1 MGLFDFNIN
10 RKFKDETKKGY
21 VPVKQIESIEDD
33 GIKFKYSDKTE
44 NFTIE
49 QIQNMFPTINVP
61 DYRFVIFWDD
71 TIQFTSLGFLDL
83 FNSEIFKDDSFNY
96 GTFTFLN
103 RKNDYTDGLK
113 FIRETLNQYKHEILE
128 RYRDTI
134 KAGVDK
140 ANFEERNETEVM
152 IKKNLTYTYEE
163 LQELY
168 KKRYWD
174 ILTHSPYNGIFNS
187 FLIGMNHFSA
197 MTFVFKHDFEQR
209 KQLIQ
214 DIKSRYNKEG
224 RCAIDSITEEEMSV
238 GDILT
243 HYNPNVVFACNIG
256 KVWEAIIDKDLKRI
270 ELFSNPLHNG
280 LSDEFTYL
288 LNELSDGQLGPNQ
301 CRVYYIDDTIAVNAS
316 RD

>member
-10 RKFKDETKKGY
+10 KKFKDETKKGY

-49 QIQNMFPTINVP
+49 QIQNLFPAFNVP
-61 DYRFVIFWDD
+61 DYRFLIFWDD
-71 TIQFTSLGFLDL
+71 TIQFTTLGFLDL
-83 FNSEIFKDDSFNY
+83 FNSEIFQDDVFNY

-103 RKNDYTDGLK
+103 RKNEYTDGLK
-113 FIRETLNQYKHEILE
+113 FVQETLSQYKHEILS

-134 KAGVDK
+134 NAGVEKAG
-140 ANFEERNETEVM
+140 FEERNETEVM

-163 LQELY
+163 LQKLY
-168 KKRYWD
+168 KERYWD

-187 FLIGMNHFSA
+187 FLIGMNHFSSI
-197 MTFVFKHDFEQR
+197 TFVFKHEFEQR
-209 KQLIQ
+209 KRLIQ
-214 DIKSRYNKEG
+214 EIKEKYNKEG
-224 RCAIDSITEEEMSV
+224 RCAIDSVVEEDKSI
-238 GDILT
+238 GDILVN
-243 HYNPNVVFACNIG
+243 YNPNVVFSCNIG
-256 KVWEAIIDKDLKRI
+256 KVWEAIVEKDLKRI

-280 LSDEFTYL
+280 LTDEFLYL

-301 CRVYYIDDTIAVNAS
+301 CRIYYVDDTIAVNPG